1 MPPWVGLDWTGDGDG
16 EPMSSSSDPSSVAE
30 DSLLIVSDDCLG
42 PCVGGIPWETQ
53 TTRNAQFQ
61 SAAAGVRFSMGIIRD
76 LYRER
81 EKLTKEKGKVT
92 NALDF
97 NLVQINQAE
106 EERRSVLR
114 VFKSAHSTIVPDATT
129 RDITGTLSMSFPDL
143 TTTCT
148 VGPLT
153 KPDGPLYDELAN
165 IEPVTDTPV
174 CIYAGPSTSTARFDR
189 NNNANTIREPSTSS
203 AYRLVSSTS
212 GPVVRRSGKIVP
224 ALLPLEHV
232 VKTEAFNT
240 GYTGYNNIRPTMPSE
255 RRGRWEL
262 KPIKLKKSVRKAA
275 LPGSNKEFWETVG
288 NTVRRKQTVLSKRTA
303 SLPLPTAAGDSYS
316 DLLATIN

>member
-1 MPPWVGLDWTGDGDG
+1 
-16 EPMSSSSDPSSVAE
+16 MSSSSDPSDGAE

-53 TTRNAQFQ
+53 TTRNARFQ
-61 SAAAGVRFSMGIIRD
+61 SAAAGVRFSIGYTRS

-81 EKLTKEKGKVT
+81 DRLTKEQERLT
-92 NALDF
+92 NAQERLTKAQGKNNNALAF

-106 EERRSVLR
+106 EERRSAAR
-114 VFKSAHSTIVPDATT
+114 AFKNVHSTMTPDATSQ
-129 RDITGTLSMSFPDL
+129 DVTGLLSLSFPDL
-143 TTTCT
+143 TTACAI
-148 VGPLT
+148 GPLS
-153 KPDGPLYDELAN
+153 KPDGPLYEELAD

-189 NNNANTIREPSTSS
+189 NNNANTIRESSTAS

-212 GPVVRRSGKIVP
+212 GPVVRSNGMIIP
-224 ALLPLEHV
+224 ALLPLEHL

-240 GYTGYNNIRPTMPSE
+240 GYNNSRPTMPSGKQ
-255 RRGRWEL
+255 RRWEI
-262 KPIKLKKSVRKAA
+262 KPIKLKLKRSVRKRKAVM
-275 LPGSNKEFWETVG
+275 PGSKKEFWEAFD

-303 SLPLPTAAGDSYS
+303 SMPLPTAAGDSYS
-316 DLLATIN
+316 NLLATII

>member
-1 MPPWVGLDWTGDGDG
+1 
-16 EPMSSSSDPSSVAE
+16 MSSSSDPSSVAD

-61 SAAAGVRFSMGIIRD
+61 SAAAGVRFSMGVIRG

-81 EKLTKEKGKVT
+81 ERLTKEQGKVT

-129 RDITGTLSMSFPDL
+129 RDITGSLSMSFPDL
-143 TTTCT
+143 TTACT

-174 CIYAGPSTSTARFDR
+174 CLYAGPSTSTARFDH

-224 ALLPLEHV
+224 VLLPLEHV

-240 GYTGYNNIRPTMPSE
+240 GYHNSRPTMPSE
-255 RRGRWEL
+255 RRGPWGI
-262 KPIKLKKSVRKAA
+262 KPLKLKRSVRKDV
-275 LPGSNKEFWETVG
+275 LSGSKKEFWETF
-288 NTVRRKQTVLSKRTA
+288 NSKVRRKQTVLSKRTA

-316 DLLATIN
+316 NLLATIN

>member
-1 MPPWVGLDWTGDGDG
+1 MPPWVGWDWTGDGDE
-16 EPMSSSSDPSSVAE
+16 EPMSSSSDPSDGAE

-53 TTRNAQFQ
+53 ATRNARFQ
-61 SAAAGVRFSMGIIRD
+61 SAAAGVRFSMGYTSS
-76 LYRER
+76 LYKERER
-81 EKLTKEKGKVT
+81 LTKEQGKIN

-106 EERRSVLR
+106 EERRSAVR
-114 VFKSAHSTIVPDATT
+114 AFKNAHSTMTPDATSQ
-129 RDITGTLSMSFPDL
+129 DITGTLSLSFPEL
-143 TTTCT
+143 TIACAI
-148 VGPLT
+148 GPLS

-212 GPVVRRSGKIVP
+212 GPVVRRNGTILP
-224 ALLPLEHV
+224 RLLPLEHL

-240 GYTGYNNIRPTMPSE
+240 GYNNSRPTMPSE
-255 RRGRWEL
+255 RRGRWEI
-262 KPIKLKKSVRKAA
+262 KPIKLKRSVRKAVM
-275 LPGSNKEFWETVG
+275 PGSKKEFWETFS

-316 DLLATIN
+316 DLLATII